1 MRRIRKRY
9 YLLGG
14 AVAAVAGV
22 IAFWNWDWFVPLA
35 ESQASAAL
43 GRKVTISHL
52 HVALGRRPVV
62 TVDGLTIANP
72 DGFPE
77 FAPLAIVEH
86 LKVQLDIP
94 AYLDDRIIVSPAIV
108 IDRPVIEA
116 RALPDGKNNW
126 TFSGLAGSGS
136 QSSGPP
142 PKLGTLAINDGH
154 AHAVDPKMKADFSVD
169 ISTRSA
175 VSQPA
180 ENTAVATN
188 TKAPVPAANDEPR
201 QGNQD
206 QLVAAAKGTYSGQ
219 PISGKFVGG
228 ALLSLRDA
236 ATPYPIDVSV
246 ENGPTHVSLV
256 GTIADPMAFAGAN
269 LKLRLSGPDL
279 ALLLPL
285 TGIAIPQTPS
295 YQVSGTLDYAD
306 KKIQF
311 HDIEGRIGSSDLE
324 GNIDVDPGTERPKMI
339 ATLSS
344 RRIDLADLG
353 GFIGSTPGRVSTP
366 NQSAAQRTAVEK
378 AEANPQLIPNRPI
391 DLPKLKAADIELHY
405 RGARIEGRSIPLDNL
420 LVTLSIENGDIS
432 LHPVSFGVGRGNI
445 SGNISLGAPA
455 SGAEH
460 GGFRARADID
470 FQRIEL
476 SRLMASLHSFDGA
489 GTIGG
494 KFVLDSTGNSLA
506 GFLDNGNGELKLL
519 MGHGGNISAL
529 LVDLSGLEFG
539 NAILSALGIPNKA
552 ILQCAITDFALEHGI
567 VKTKAFLVDTSE
579 ANVGGTGEVNLR
591 NETLNMRLRTESKH
605 FTIGSLPADI
615 IIDGKLKS
623 PSIGPDAKEL
633 GARAGAAIGLGVL
646 LTPLGALLPTIQFGD
661 GDDNYCAPLVRQAQG
676 TARQGTPQQG
686 PAQRAP
692 IRR

>member
-1 MRRIRKRY
+1 MRRVRKRY
-9 YLLGG
+9 YVLGG
-14 AVAAVAGV
+14 FVILVAGV
-22 IAFWNWDWFVPLA
+22 VALWDWDWFVPLA
-35 ESQASAAL
+35 EAQASSAL

-52 HVALGRRPVV
+52 HVALARRPVV

-72 DGFPE
+72 DGFPDA
-77 FAPLAIVEH
+77 APLATVDH
-86 LKVQLDIP
+86 LQVQLDIP
-94 AYLDDRIIVSPAIV
+94 AYLSDRSVVIPSIV
-108 IDRPVIEA
+108 IDKPVIEA

-126 TFSGLAGSGS
+126 TFSALGGSGS
-136 QSSGPP
+136 RSSSPP
-142 PKLGTLAINDGH
+142 PKLGTLSINDGH
-154 AHAVDPKMKADFSVD
+154 AHAVDPKMKADFAVD

-175 VSQPA
+175 PVQPA
-180 ENTAVATN
+180 THAVTAEQDKKTADTTTDQATDQS
-188 TKAPVPAANDEPR
+188 PE
-201 QGNQD
+201 GNQD
-206 QLVAAAKGTYSGQ
+206 QLVASAKGTYSGQ
-219 PISGKFVGG
+219 PITGKFIGG

-236 ATPYPIDVSV
+236 TTPYPIDLSI

-256 GTIADPMAFAGAN
+256 GTIADPLAFAGAK

-295 YQVSGTLDYAD
+295 YQISGNLDYAD

-311 HDIEGRIGSSDLE
+311 HDIDGRIGASDLE
-324 GNIDVDPGTERPKMI
+324 GNIDVDPGKERPKMT

-344 RRIDLADLG
+344 RRVDLADLG

-366 NQSAAQRTAVEK
+366 DQSAAQRAAVEK

-391 DLPKLKAADIELHY
+391 SVPKLKAADIELHY

-420 LVTLSIENGDIS
+420 VVNLSIENGDIT
-432 LHPVSFGVGRGNI
+432 LHPVSFGVGRGSI

-455 SGAEH
+455 SGSEH
-460 GGFRARADID
+460 GAFRARADID

-476 SRLMASLHSFDGA
+476 LRLMASLHSFEGA

-506 GFLDNGNGELKLL
+506 GFLDNGTGELKLI

-552 ILQCAITDFALEHGI
+552 VLQCAITDFALEHGI
-567 VKTKAFLVDTSE
+567 VHTKALLIDTSE
-579 ANVGGTGEVNLR
+579 ANVKGTGDINLR
-591 NETLNMRLRTESKH
+591 NETLNMRLRTDSKH
-605 FTIGSLPADI
+605 FTIGSLPTDI
-615 IIDGKLKS
+615 LIDGTLKK

-661 GDDNYCAPLVRQAQG
+661 GDDNYCAPLIHQAAG
-676 TARQGTPQQG
+676 TTQKP
-686 PAQRAP
+686 P